1 METTAILNTTPT
13 SDKEYEAISEHYL
26 GKIKLLQQQM
36 DHDQRDIEAMRTETD
51 AMLARVMQ
59 TLKAA

>member
-1 METTAILNTTPT
+1 MEKTANLDTTPT
-13 SDKEYEAISEHYL
+13 SDKEYEAMSEHYL

-36 DHDQRDIEAMRTETD
+36 DQDQQDIEAMRAETD
-51 AMLARVMQ
+51 AMLASIMR

>member
-1 METTAILNTTPT
+1 METTAILDTTPT

-36 DHDQRDIEAMRTETD
+36 DHDQRDIEAMRIETD
-51 AMLARVMQ
+51 AMLANVMQ
-59 TLKAA
+59 TLKVA

>member
-1 METTAILNTTPT
+1 MEKTSILEATPT

-26 GKIKLLQQQM
+26 GKIKLLQKQM
-36 DHDQRDIEAMRTETD
+36 DQDQQDIESMRAETD
-51 AMLARVMQ
+51 AILANIMQ

>member
-1 METTAILNTTPT
+1 MEITATFDAKPT

-36 DHDQRDIEAMRTETD
+36 DQDQQDIEAMRAETD
-51 AMLARVMQ
+51 ATLADIMRMLRV
-59 TLKAA
+59 A

>member
-1 METTAILNTTPT
+1 METSVPLEAMAH
-13 SDKEYEAISEHYL
+13 SDQEYEAISEHYL

-36 DHDQRDIEAMRTETD
+36 DHDQQDIEAMRAETD
-51 AMLARVMQ
+51 AMLATVMQ